1 MNSKYKYR
9 NKADLYNK
17 SYKSLTTM
25 NSKNKYRNKA
35 DLYSKSYK
43 SLTTMNSKNKYRNK
57 ADLYSKFYYINPWLQ
72 WTVKTNIEIK
82 LIYIVSFTI

>member
-35 DLYSKSYK
+35 DLYSK
-43 SLTTMNSKNKYRNK
+43 
-57 ADLYSKFYYINPWLQ
+57 FYYINP
-72 WTVKTNIEIK
+72 
-82 LIYIVSFTI
+82 

>member
-1 MNSKYKYR
+1 MNSKY
-9 NKADLYNK
+9 
-17 SYKSLTTM
+17 
-25 NSKNKYRNKA
+25 KYRNKA

-72 WTVKTNIEIK
+72 WPVKTNIEIK
-82 LIYIVSFTI
+82 LLIWNMTESQIGNLSSFMM